1 LNGKEIDMNAMEFIN
16 VVVSEK
22 LQRERGIP
30 KADYK
35 LWSPMNTVVEKLAPL
50 HPMWRFEVTEANN
63 FSSGKPD
70 VQIVKVSEY
79 GDVLGHIG
87 RQWHGSNYQL
97 FITNDRISDKMVRGS
112 SYKTTDPEKA
122 IAKIRK
128 TFSRASIKERVA
140 KSLERAES
148 FLLNQTNLKTREE
161 REVRLPIT
169 NAAMKY
175 IMGEGWPLFLAHVE
189 TLPANERDNILKN
202 VQERDRLKN
211 EMLTIESVQSKFMD
225 KKTALVIKDAG
236 KYVVKIGD
244 TVQIYDDNTLPTN
257 LRGGIGLLKLVEVE
271 HFLTDIGCRVS
282 DEVFVVLVKEE
293 GVEHA

>member
-1 LNGKEIDMNAMEFIN
+1 MNAMEFIN

-50 HPMWRFEVTEANN
+50 HPMWRFEVVEATN

-70 VQIVKVSEY
+70 ALIVKVSEY
-79 GDVLGHIG
+79 GDVLGSIG
-87 RQWHGSNYQL
+87 RQWRGSEYQL
-97 FITNDRISDKMVRGS
+97 FVTNDRISDKMVRGS

-140 KSLERAES
+140 KSNTRAAD
-148 FLLNQTNLKTREE
+148 FLTDQVSYKLREG
-161 REVRLPIT
+161 REVKLSIH
-169 NAAMKY
+169 NAATKY
-175 IMGEGWPLFLAHVE
+175 ILGDGWSVFLAHVE

-202 VQERDRLKN
+202 VQERDRLKD
-211 EMLTIESVQSKFMD
+211 EMLTIESVQAKFND
-225 KKTALVIKDAG
+225 KKTALVIRDAG

-271 HFLTDIGCRVS
+271 HFLSDIGCRVNE
-282 DEVFVVLVKEE
+282 EVFVLLVKEE
-293 GVEHA
+293 GETNA

>member
-1 LNGKEIDMNAMEFIN
+1 MNAMEFIN
-16 VVVSEK
+16 VVLSEK

-50 HPMWRFEVTEANN
+50 HPMWRFEVVEAAN

-70 VQIVKVSEY
+70 ALNVKVSEY
-79 GDVLGHIG
+79 GDVLGSIW
-87 RQWHGSNYQL
+87 RQWHGSEYQL
-97 FITNDRISDKMVRGS
+97 FVTNDRISDKMVRGS

-128 TFSRASIKERVA
+128 TFNRASIKERVA
-140 KSLERAES
+140 KSETRAAD
-148 FLLNQTNLKTREE
+148 FLANQASHKLREE
-161 REVRLPIT
+161 REVKASI
-169 NAAMKY
+169 NVKAMKY
-175 IMGEGWPLFLAHVE
+175 VMQEGWPLFLAHVE

-202 VQERDRLKN
+202 VQERDRLKD
-211 EMLTIESVQSKFMD
+211 EMLTIESVQAKFND
-225 KKTALVIKDAG
+225 KKTALVIRDAG

-257 LRGGIGLLKLVEVE
+257 LRGGIGLLKLVDVE
-271 HFLTDIGCRVS
+271 HFLSDIGCRVN
-282 DEVFVVLVKEE
+282 EE
-293 GVEHA
+293 IIYSINFRRAIVGCPFLM

>member
-1 LNGKEIDMNAMEFIN
+1 MNAMEFTN
-16 VVVSEK
+16 VVLSEK
-22 LQRERGIP
+22 MQKEVRAMSIP

-35 LWSPMNTVVEKLAPL
+35 LWSPMNIVIGKLAPL
-50 HPMWRFEVTEANN
+50 HPMWKFEVTEANN
-63 FSSGKPD
+63 YSTNHPD
-70 VQIVKVSEY
+70 VVHIKVSEY

-87 RQWHGSNYQL
+87 RQWHAQGYHL
-97 FITNDRISDKMVRGS
+97 FITNDRISGKMLRGD

-128 TFSRASIKERVA
+128 TFSRANVNERVTKA
-140 KSLERAES
+140 IHRAES
-148 FLLNQTNLKTREE
+148 FFLNQTNLKGREE
-161 REVRLPIT
+161 REVKAPVH
-169 NAAMKY
+169 NAATKY
-175 IMGEGWPLFLAHVE
+175 ILSEGWPLFLAHVE
-189 TLPANERDNILKN
+189 TLPANERANILKN
-202 VQERDRLKN
+202 IQERDRLKD

-244 TVQIYDDNTLPTN
+244 TVQICDDNTLPTN
-257 LRGGIGLLKLVEVE
+257 LKSGIGLLKLVDVE
-271 HFLTDIGCRVS
+271 HFLSDIGCRVS

>member
-1 LNGKEIDMNAMEFIN
+1 MNAMEFIN

>member
-1 LNGKEIDMNAMEFIN
+1 MNAMEFIN
-16 VVVSEK
+16 VVLSDK

-35 LWSPMNTVVEKLAPL
+35 LWSPMNTVIEKLAPL
-50 HPMWRFEVTEANN
+50 HPMWRFEVTEATN
-63 FSSGKPD
+63 FNSGKPD
-70 VQIVKVSEY
+70 ALIVKVSEY
-79 GDVLGHIG
+79 GDVLGSIG

-97 FITNDRISDKMVRGS
+97 FVTNDRISDKMVRGS

-140 KSLERAES
+140 KSETRAAD
-148 FLLNQTNLKTREE
+148 FLANQASYKLREE
-161 REVRLPIT
+161 REVKASI
-169 NAAMKY
+169 NGKAMKY
-175 IMGEGWPLFLAHVE
+175 VMQEGWPSFLAHVE

-202 VQERDRLKN
+202 VQERDRLKD
-211 EMLTIESVQSKFMD
+211 EMLTIESVQAKFNEQ
-225 KKTALVIKDAG
+225 KTALVIRDAG

-282 DEVFVVLVKEE
+282 DEVFVLLVKEE